1 MSSIEIN
8 CLTSILRGME
18 MYIFIII
25 LGIVADRATKLLSI
39 SKLKGNES
47 VTVIKDFFSF
57 EYVENKGAAFG
68 ILQGRQYI
76 LSIMSAIMILAIIYY
91 LIKYKP
97 SSKLLKTSLALVI
110 SGAIGNLIDRLYYN
124 YVVDFISLHY
134 KDIYYFP
141 NFNVA
146 DMLVV
151 VGTVLLSFYIIKDV
165 K

>member
-1 MSSIEIN
+1 
-8 CLTSILRGME
+8 ME